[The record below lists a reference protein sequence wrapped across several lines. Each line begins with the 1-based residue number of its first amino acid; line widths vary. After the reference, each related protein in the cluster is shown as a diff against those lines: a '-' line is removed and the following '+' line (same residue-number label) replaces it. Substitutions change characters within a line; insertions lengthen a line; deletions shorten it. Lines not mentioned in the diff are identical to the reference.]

1 MKGRR
6 VQKVLAA
13 VLAVAMVLPMTAIPA
28 KAEEAEEVTYKLYP
42 NPQEMTYQDGSYI
55 LKKNVNVI
63 YDEDIDDATKARLE
77 ETAELKGLNVTE
89 SDAEKSGA
97 TNIYVGVYGS
107 DGTVDDQIVDEY
119 AVDTSLFDHTDS
131 YFLKSD
137 NNTIAVLGK
146 DTDASF
152 YGLTTLYHVLA
163 QTESLSIRNFT
174 IEDYADVV
182 SRGFIEG
189 YYGNP
194 WSTEDRVNLMTW
206 GGYYKLNAYFYA
218 PKDDPKHRANWDE
231 LYTDEELESKIRP
244 LAEAGNASKCRFVY
258 ALHPFPSGNNFRFDT
273 DAHYN
278 EDLAKLKA
286 KFKQVIDAGVRQ
298 IAILADD
305 FVNPGAANEV
315 RLLNDM
321 STWLAEVKQEYP
333 DMKMTLPFVPY
344 DYMGNGSSSELQT
357 LKSVPENVQI
367 VMTGGRVW
375 GEVTNNFTTT
385 FTNNVGRGPFMWIN
399 WPCSDNSHK
408 HLIMG
413 GNSTFLHGGVDASKI
428 Q

>member
-1 MKGRR
+1 MD
-6 VQKVLAA
+6 L
-13 VLAVAMVLPMTAIPA
+13 
-28 KAEEAEEVTYKLYP
+28 
-42 NPQEMTYQDGSYI
+42 
-55 LKKNVNVI
+55 LK
-63 YDEDIDDATKARLE
+63 DIDDATKARLE

-273 DAHYN
+273 DAHG
-278 EDLAKLKA
+278 ET
-286 KFKQVIDAGVRQ
+286 R
-298 IAILADD
+298 IAE
-305 FVNPGAANEV
+305 P
-315 RLLNDM
+315 
-321 STWLAEVKQEYP
+321 
-333 DMKMTLPFVPY
+333 LP
-344 DYMGNGSSSELQT
+344 
-357 LKSVPENVQI
+357 
-367 VMTGGRVW
+367 
-375 GEVTNNFTTT
+375 
-385 FTNNVGRGPFMWIN
+385 
-399 WPCSDNSHK
+399 
-408 HLIMG
+408 
-413 GNSTFLHGGVDASKI
+413 
-428 Q
+428 

>member
-1 MKGRR
+1 
-6 VQKVLAA
+6 
-13 VLAVAMVLPMTAIPA
+13 
-28 KAEEAEEVTYKLYP
+28 
-42 NPQEMTYQDGSYI
+42 MTYQDGSYI

-63 YDEDIDDATKARLE
+63 YDEDIDDATKARLK

-107 DGTVDDQIVDEY
+107 DGTVDDQIVDGY
-119 AVDTSLFDHTDS
+119 HVDTSLFDHTDS

-218 PKDDPKHRANWDE
+218 PKDDPKHRTKWNE

-305 FVNPGAANEV
+305 FVNPREI
-315 RLLNDM
+315 R
-321 STWLAEVKQEYP
+321 EIR
-333 DMKMTLPFVPY
+333 
-344 DYMGNGSSSELQT
+344 GS
-357 LKSVPENVQI
+357 
-367 VMTGGRVW
+367 R
-375 GEVTNNFTTT
+375 
-385 FTNNVGRGPFMWIN
+385 
-399 WPCSDNSHK
+399 
-408 HLIMG
+408 
-413 GNSTFLHGGVDASKI
+413 
-428 Q
+428 

>member
-13 VLAVAMVLPMTAIPA
+13 VLAVAMVLPMPAIPA

-63 YDEDIDDATKARLE
+63 YDVDIDDATKARLE
-77 ETAELKGLNVTE
+77 ETAELKCLNVTE

-137 NNTIAVLGK
+137 NNTIAELGK

-244 LAEAGNASKCRFVY
+244 LA
-258 ALHPFPSGNNFRFDT
+258 
-273 DAHYN
+273 
-278 EDLAKLKA
+278 
-286 KFKQVIDAGVRQ
+286 
-298 IAILADD
+298 
-305 FVNPGAANEV
+305 
-315 RLLNDM
+315 
-321 STWLAEVKQEYP
+321 AEVDLIPRVHGSAMFTRGQTQIC
-333 DMKMTLPFVPY
+333 DVVTLAPL
-344 DYMGNGSSSELQT
+344 SEVQKIDGLD
-357 LKSVPENVQI
+357 ENV
-367 VMTGGRVW
+367 
-375 GEVTNNFTTT
+375 TTKRYMHQYI
-385 FTNNVGRGPFMWIN
+385 FFFFFF
-399 WPCSDNSHK
+399 C
-408 HLIMG
+408 L
-413 GNSTFLHGGVDASKI
+413 FLFC
-428 Q
+428 

>member
-218 PKDDPKHRANWDE
+218 PKDDPKHRTKWNE

-286 KFKQVIDAGVRQ
+286 
-298 IAILADD
+298 
-305 FVNPGAANEV
+305 
-315 RLLNDM
+315 
-321 STWLAEVKQEYP
+321 
-333 DMKMTLPFVPY
+333 
-344 DYMGNGSSSELQT
+344 
-357 LKSVPENVQI
+357 
-367 VMTGGRVW
+367 
-375 GEVTNNFTTT
+375 
-385 FTNNVGRGPFMWIN
+385 
-399 WPCSDNSHK
+399 
-408 HLIMG
+408 
-413 GNSTFLHGGVDASKI
+413 
-428 Q
+428 